1 MSYYILRVLAIATAN
16 DIIFTIVRYNIGDG
30 GMSVIKL
37 SIIVPCYNVEKYID
51 RCIRSL
57 IEQTLEHSEYELI
70 LVDDASI
77 DSTWERIQAWEKK
90 FPKLIKAVHYDDNG
104 RSGKARNTGLIYA
117 EGEYIGYVDS
127 DDWVEPD
134 MFKSLLDEAYSGN
147 QDIVMCRYVRDSGSE
162 TVNNKG
168 KEGIKRI
175 VIDSE
180 AKRREFI
187 RTNEMGYAVWDKII
201 KKNILIDNAI
211 YFQECLAYEDVY
223 YGTMLHVYA
232 TRIAFLE
239 KTFYHYYV
247 NNGSTVLAKNVGYHK
262 DIMTANRLLCDELKS
277 RGLWNRYHDE
287 LELDLLF
294 TWYLGTV
301 KVICLR
307 FEKPPYD
314 MYIQLKKEVLEAM
327 PGCYNNPYIKSGMK
341 EFYQLLVELLRCE
354 VTPDILNQVAQNYRK
369 L

>member
-1 MSYYILRVLAIATAN
+1 MLAIATAN
-16 DIIFTIVRYNIGDG
+16 DIIFTMVRYNNGDG
-30 GMSVIKL
+30 GIGVIKL

-57 IEQTLEHSEYELI
+57 TEQTLKHSEYELI
-70 LVDDASI
+70 LVDDAST

-90 FPKLIKAVHYDDNG
+90 FPELIKAVYYDDNG

-134 MFKSLLDEAYSGN
+134 MFKSLLEEAYSGN
-147 QDIVMCRYVRDSGSE
+147 QDIVVCRHVRDSGNE
-162 TVNNKG
+162 TVDNKG
-168 KEGIKRI
+168 KDGIKRI

-187 RTNEMGYAVWDKII
+187 LFCEMGYNVWDKII
-201 KKNILIDNAI
+201 KKDMLLSNSI
-211 YFQECLAYEDVY
+211 YFVENLAYEDIY
-223 YGTMLHVYA
+223 YSTLLYA
-232 TRIAFLE
+232 YAMRIAFME

-247 NNGSTVLAKNVGYHK
+247 NNESTVLAKNAGYHK

-277 RGLWNRYHDE
+277 RRLWNRYHDE
-287 LELDLLF
+287 LEFDLLF

-314 MYIQLKKEVLEAM
+314 MYIQLKTEVLEAM
-327 PGCYNNPYIKSGMK
+327 PACYNNPYIKSGMK

-354 VTPDILNQVAQNYRK
+354 VTPDILNQVAQNYKK